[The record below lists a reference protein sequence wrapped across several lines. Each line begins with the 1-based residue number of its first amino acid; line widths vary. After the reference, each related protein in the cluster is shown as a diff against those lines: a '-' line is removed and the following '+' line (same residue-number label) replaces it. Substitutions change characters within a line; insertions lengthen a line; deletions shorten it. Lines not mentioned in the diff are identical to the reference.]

1 METQDGPEWQDQ
13 EIIVDKGQDPIR
25 LDKYLMTKVPNVTR
39 NKIQNGI
46 KAGEITVNEKHV
58 KPNHIL
64 KGSEKIQYSQPK
76 SPYDGHIIKEDIPL
90 DIVFED
96 DYILVVNKP
105 PGMVVHP
112 GHGNYSG
119 TLVNAVAF
127 YLQKEDLPVMEG
139 NSTDRVGLVHRIDKD
154 TSGLLVLAKT
164 ELAMTGLAKQ
174 FYDHTIDRKYRALIW
189 GEPDEK
195 KGRIEGNIGRNPYN
209 RIQQVVFPDGEDGKH
224 AVTHFTVLKGMYYV
238 SLIECELETGRTHQ
252 IRAHMKHIGHTLFN
266 DTRYGGDKILKGT
279 VFSKYKHFVLNC
291 FKIFPRQAL
300 HAFSLGFEHPIT
312 KERMYF
318 EAPLPSDFEELI
330 AKWDSYLSGRKEVKD
345 NEES

>member
-1 METQDGPEWQDQ
+1 METIDGPEWEDQ
-13 EIIVDKGQDPIR
+13 EIVVDKGQDPIR
-25 LDKYLMTKVPNVTR
+25 LDKYLMTKVPSVTR

-46 KAGEITVNEKHV
+46 KAGEITVNDKHV

-64 KGSEKIQYSQPK
+64 KGSEIIQYSKPK
-76 SPYDGHIIKEDIPL
+76 SPYDGHILKEDIPL
-90 DIVFED
+90 DIIFED
-96 DYILVVNKP
+96 EYILVVNKP

-127 YLQKEDLPVMEG
+127 YLNNDDLPVMEG
-139 NSTDRVGLVHRIDKD
+139 NTNDRVGLVHRIDKD

-189 GEPDEK
+189 GEPDDK
-195 KGRIEGNIGRNPYN
+195 KGTIEGNIGRNPHN

-224 AVTHFTVLKGMYYV
+224 AVTHYTLLQGMYYV

-252 IRAHMKHIGHTLFN
+252 IRAHMKHIGHPLFN
-266 DTRYGGDKILKGT
+266 DSRYGGDKILKGT

-291 FKIFPRQAL
+291 FKLFPRQAL

-312 KERMYF
+312 GERMYF
-318 EAPLPSDFEELI
+318 EAPIPENFEALI
-330 AKWDSYLSGRKEVKD
+330 EKWNSYLSGRKEVKG